1 MDICVVGVGHVGLV
15 TGACLAHLG
24 HRVIGID
31 NSLKRIKDLK
41 NGKLPFYEPGLERL
55 IRESKKAGRL
65 SFSSNL
71 GTGVR
76 NSKVIFICVGTPP
89 KEDGEADL
97 SSVEKVVREISRNLC
112 GYCVIVEKSTVPVN
126 TWQWIKHTVNLYN
139 RRRVEFDVAV
149 NPEFLREGSA
159 VKDFLEPDRI
169 VIGVENERAKNILLE
184 IYKKIDCPKLIT
196 NLPTAEIIKHAS
208 NSFLATK
215 ISFINSVANLCEK
228 VGADVIS
235 VARGMGYD
243 SRIGSAFLNAGAGY
257 GGFCF
262 PKDLAAFIHI
272 AEKHGCD
279 FAILKAVQ
287 KVNEE
292 QKKLVVKKI
301 KEALWVLKGKTIGIL
316 GLAFKPDTDDMRFAP
331 SIDIIHL
338 LQQEGARIK
347 AFDPA
352 AMHEAKKILK
362 EVKFCQ
368 NAYDTARDSDC
379 LAILTEWKEFRNL
392 DLKKIKKLLKTPVII
407 DGRNIFDPEQ
417 MKKLGFVYKGIGR

>member
-31 NSLKRIKDLK
+31 NSLKRVKDLK